1 MKKLKLLLFLAVL
14 SSATL
19 GLTVG
24 YSQSINGNQ
33 FQPGKLV
40 TDTLVVNHVAT
51 IPGSGSSG
59 SSAGAILKDTV
70 FTVTLSPSYGSFECD
85 SYGTLPFDVSE
96 VVAVFGQTSI
106 TGAFSETTY
115 NLFSSQSGSNRIRW
129 GAEYGYLI
137 IYQGVG
143 DGDPWST
150 VDVRVLY
157 RE

>member
-1 MKKLKLLLFLAVL
+1 MKKLKLLMFLAVI
-14 SSATL
+14 STTL
-19 GLTVG
+19 DVTVG

-40 TDTLVVNHVAT
+40 TDTLVVNHLAT

-59 SSAGAILKDTV
+59 SSAGSILKDTV

-85 SYGTLPFDVSE
+85 AYGTLAFNVSE

-106 TGAFSETTY
+106 TGVFSETTY
-115 NLFSSQSGSNRIRW
+115 NLFSNITGSDKIRW

-137 IYQGVG
+137 IYQGAG
-143 DGDPWST
+143 DGDPWPT